1 MNEKIA
7 NLYEKN
13 FNIKTIGLRFFTIYG
28 PFGRPDMFI
37 PKVLNKMKKNKSI
50 NLYNNGNHFRDFTY
64 VEDVSDIILK
74 IIQNLNKKL
83 ISNVFNVCNERL

>member
-37 PKVLNKMKKNKSI
+37 PKVLNKMKKI
-50 NLYNNGNHFRDFTY
+50 NQLIFIIM
-64 VEDVSDIILK
+64 EIILE
-74 IIQNLNKKL
+74 ILL
-83 ISNVFNVCNERL
+83 M